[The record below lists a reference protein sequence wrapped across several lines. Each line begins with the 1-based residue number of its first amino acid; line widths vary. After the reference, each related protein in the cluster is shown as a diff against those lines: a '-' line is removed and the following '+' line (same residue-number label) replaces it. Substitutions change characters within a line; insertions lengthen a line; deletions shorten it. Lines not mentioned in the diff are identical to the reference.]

1 MLLLGKSVATLN
13 DLKDTH
19 KESAP
24 SNKTQRKL
32 FEHAKSM
39 NNYIWATGTLN
50 QIFIIDSSTQ
60 IKFSKKW
67 SSQWQ
72 KSIFYDRSI
81 LFSSFNLS

>member
-1 MLLLGKSVATLN
+1 MNLYSSTQRMSLLGKSVTTLN

-24 SNKTQRKL
+24 SNKTRIKL

-60 IKFSKKW
+60 IKFSKK
-67 SSQWQ
+67 
-72 KSIFYDRSI
+72 
-81 LFSSFNLS
+81 